1 MLSPSKLAYP
11 FLACLALLAS
21 GCATFENARPAPA
34 QSQPIVLNFTEDKLS
49 DMVDLPLGISTL
61 RVPNSQVI
69 IAAYPKEGTAGRL
82 FDTIG
87 ILPQNSIRKPL
98 SQIELKAIESTLQQ
112 KVRAQAQEL
121 AYKQIATRQISS
133 LFSLTPDEHAPT
145 LDITSAIL
153 LSYVNDYKVRP
164 FALFK
169 VSLHDATSRQSIW
182 STRYIA
188 STRISRPLVGENS
201 WTANDGALLKQA
213 IQDDLYRTIRFML
226 EDIPFPQP
234 RDNNRLTTIQGRFPF
249 NRDRIETQGYLVGE
263 DDDSIAFIPKLGDVL
278 VFTGVSIMDR
288 ADTPYHPT
296 RRGDHMLEFIPDTA
310 P

>member
-1 MLSPSKLAYP
+1 MLSFTKPAYP
-11 FLACLALLAS
+11 LLISFALLTA

-34 QSQPIVLNFTEDKLS
+34 QSDPIILNFTEDQLS
-49 DMVDLPLGISTL
+49 GMVDLPLGISTL
-61 RVPNSQVI
+61 RVPDSQVI
-69 IAAYPKEGTAGRL
+69 IAAYPKEGAAGRL
-82 FDTIG
+82 FGTIG
-87 ILPQNSIRKPL
+87 ILPQNGIRNTLDQADLKK
-98 SQIELKAIESTLQQ
+98 IETVLQQ
-112 KVRAQAQEL
+112 KITTQAKEL
-121 AYKQIATRQISS
+121 AANQIAARQISS
-133 LFSLTPDEHAPT
+133 IFSLLPNEHAPT

-164 FALFK
+164 FAIFK
-169 VSLHDATSRQSIW
+169 VSLRDATSRRSIW

-188 STRISRPLVGENS
+188 STRISRPMVGENS
-201 WTANDGALLKQA
+201 WTANDGALLKAA
-213 IQDDLYRTIRFML
+213 IREDLHRAIRFML

-249 NRDRIETQGYLVGE
+249 NRDRVETQGYLVGE

-296 RRGDHMLEFIPDTA
+296 RKGDHMLDFIPDTT